1 MPLLLILVN
10 TVFARPLWGSSDLD
24 NDGVR
29 DRDDQCVRIPET
41 ENEWLDD
48 DGCPDTL
55 SSVTVAS
62 SFATMIEEDAQIL
75 LTVEGE
81 TTSGTGTLLV
91 EDLVPGTEVTVAA
104 GLGCHAAQATF
115 TIEPRHHKVRLQLE
129 PRLFTEVELIVRS
142 AFGEP
147 VEEAVVGF
155 AESVPAG
162 CAPREPV
169 RMMGGYGKILLG
181 RGSQILHIRTSDGAR
196 TKVELEVGQDPIQQM
211 LDMPAPG
218 GRGADGGRLLAQTVY
233 FDDGAEELDED
244 GSAIVAE
251 VARYL
256 VEHPELGRVTVEG
269 HADERAWGPYNDQ
282 LSERRAEAV
291 RDALVARGVPA
302 GRLSVVG
309 RGEKE
314 PADDRHNADAW
325 AKNRRVHFVV
335 RR

>member
-10 TVFARPLWGSSDLD
+10 TVFARPLWGSADLD

-29 DRDDQCVRIPET
+29 DRDDACVRIPET
-41 ENEWLDD
+41 ENQWMDD

-55 SSVTVAS
+55 SAVTVAS
-62 SFATMIEEDAQIL
+62 SFQTMIEENAQIL

-81 TTSGTGTLLV
+81 TTRGTGTLTV
-91 EDLVPGTEVTVAA
+91 DELVPGTEVTVAA
-104 GLGCHAAQATF
+104 GYGCHAAQSTF
-115 TIEPRHHKVRLQLE
+115 IVEPRHHKVRLKLE

-142 AFGEP
+142 SFGEP
-147 VEEAVVGF
+147 VESATVTF
-155 AESVPAG
+155 LESEPAG

-169 RMMGGYGKILLG
+169 RMAGGYGRLLLG
-181 RGSQILHIRTSDGAR
+181 RGMQTLAIQTSDGAR
-196 TKVELEVGQDPIQQM
+196 TQVVLEVGRDRMQKFV
-211 LDMPAPG
+211 DMPPPG
-218 GRGADGGRLLAQTVY
+218 GRESDGGRLLAQTVY
-233 FDDGAEELDED
+233 FED
-244 GSAIVAE
+244 GEESLSEDAQRVVQE

-256 VEHPELGRVTVEG
+256 IDNPELGRVTVEG
-269 HADERAWGPYNDQ
+269 HADERAWGPYNDE

-291 RDALVARGVPA
+291 RDALVTLGVPA
-302 GRLSVVG
+302 GRLVVVG

-314 PADDRHNADAW
+314 PIDDRHNPTAW